1 MAGNPYNFGGEF
13 NAEDPLEFA
22 EAAYSDD
29 GEEGGKSEV
38 NQICLVRLGLVRL
51 G

>member
-29 GEEGGKSEV
+29 GEEAGRSESV
-38 NQICLVRLGLVRL
+38 EVSQICLAR
-51 G
+51 